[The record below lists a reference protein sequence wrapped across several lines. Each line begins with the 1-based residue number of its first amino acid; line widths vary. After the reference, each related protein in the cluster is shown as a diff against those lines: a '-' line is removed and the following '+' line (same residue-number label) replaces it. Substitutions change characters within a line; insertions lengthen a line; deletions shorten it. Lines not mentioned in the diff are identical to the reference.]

1 MLNPVDAEDL
11 GGEILQVRNLVGWLF
26 LSLHIPKIERTIG
39 SVSVSAEISAI
50 LQQPNLLLERLFPV
64 DARTMRIEQ
73 IFLI

>member
-39 SVSVSAEISAI
+39 SVSASAEISAMF
-50 LQQPNLLLERLFPV
+50 QQLNLLQERLFRAA
-64 DARTMRIEQ
+64 ARMMRIGLT
-73 IFLI
+73 FLI